1 MMRVVDVARVAPEPD
16 EAVEVLGI
24 TIPVLDEADALARI
38 AALVE
43 RSEPAFVAFANAHTL
58 NLAHSDARFAHVLHH
73 ADLVLNDGAG
83 VALAARMAGCRF
95 PANLNGSDLTPK
107 ILQLAVE
114 RGWSVFF
121 LGARPGVAAAAG
133 EAMRRQ
139 LPGLRIAGTRDGMF
153 PVEQEHAV
161 AAEVRASGAD
171 ICLVALGNPLQE
183 YFLARYLPLLGVR
196 LGIGVGAFFD
206 FAAAQVPR
214 APAWMNRLGIEWVY
228 RLAQEPRRLFRRYVI
243 GNPVFLLRAIGAR
256 ARVRARCAR

>member
-1 MMRVVDVARVAPEPD
+1 
-16 EAVEVLGI
+16 
-24 TIPVLDEADALARI
+24 
-38 AALVE
+38 
-43 RSEPAFVAFANAHTL
+43 
-58 NLAHSDARFAHVLHH
+58 
-73 ADLVLNDGAG
+73 
-83 VALAARMAGCRF
+83 
-95 PANLNGSDLTPK
+95 
-107 ILQLAVE
+107 
-114 RGWSVFF
+114 
-121 LGARPGVAAAAG
+121 
-133 EAMRRQ
+133 MRRR

-153 PVEQEHAV
+153 PVEEEHTV